1 MRSPDSLHPENDI
14 TDKKREEPFFSIEG
28 IPPTLLSLIGTAAAC
43 IGIKDPTTFKGFAA
57 FVIGSVMDALDGKL
71 ARATGG
77 ETKLG
82 KIVDHTG
89 DKIKVFYTIWKM
101 YEADTAPKLVL
112 GGFAASNAINA
123 ACSIKTHIDNPDM
136 SQAPEKSGK
145 IAMAMEVTSLILYSA
160 GKFAELHGLR
170 KTSNTARVLGGLAA
184 ATAIIPATLST
195 ASYIRRA
202 SGNNH
207 NPEKHQNTSVDR
219 SLGIA
224 ALLGRIGE
232 SSRQ

>member
-28 IPPTLLSLIGTAAAC
+28 ILPTLLSLIGTAAAC

-207 NPEKHQNTSVDR
+207 NPEKHQNTAVDR

-224 ALLGRIGE
+224 ALLGHIGE